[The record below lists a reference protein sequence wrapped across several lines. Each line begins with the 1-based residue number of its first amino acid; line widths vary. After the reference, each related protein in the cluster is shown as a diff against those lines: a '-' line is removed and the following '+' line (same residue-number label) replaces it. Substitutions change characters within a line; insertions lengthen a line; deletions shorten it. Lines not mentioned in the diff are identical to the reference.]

1 MELPAQ
7 GDGELLVHDLHDLL
21 GGRDALHDLFGQ
33 RPRPHALEE
42 VVGHLDGHVG
52 LQQGGPDVGQGV
64 VHLLGM
70 ELSPAAEFLE
80 NAVESVAQGVEHT
93 NGVSPW
99 PRRRPSVSSG
109 RGTRRNEEANDR
121 RTRCAWSASSRT
133 CDGSSPPSARSR
145 WDSRSA
151 TGATTRV
158 RAPARGCARP
168 RPHDRQPRDRELGP
182 PGARSG
188 AAAFDRDRG
197 VRARRRRACRVGVD
211 RAERPRRPGVGDRVS
226 GPARGRGTVG
236 TARRA
241 ARRGRVPRGA
251 ALPEAARA
259 QTRGP
264 HRSSSGPGWPS

>member
-52 LQQGGPDVGQGV
+52 LQQGGPDVAQGV

-99 PRRRPSVSSG
+99 PATTGLVYRAGEGRPCSG
-109 RGTRRNEEANDR
+109 ARVGCRPNDR

-145 WDSRSA
+145 WGSRSA
-151 TGATTRV
+151 TGATTRGSRSRSRLPSSSASRSATSRSRTRSAGGSIRRSCV
-158 RAPARGCARP
+158 
-168 RPHDRQPRDRELGP
+168 
-182 PGARSG
+182 RSG
-188 AAAFDRDRG
+188 SRRSCSTPSSCRG
-197 VRARRRRACRVGVD
+197 WCG
-211 RAERPRRPGVGDRVS
+211 S
-226 GPARGRGTVG
+226 S
-236 TARRA
+236 RA
-241 ARRGRVPRGA
+241 APR
-251 ALPEAARA
+251 
-259 QTRGP
+259 TRCG
-264 HRSSSGPGWPS
+264 